1 MVGVGAGL
9 GKHPPAGSNNGYS
22 SIVFQ
27 PPSQGVLVIEMDFRG
42 IKEMDFFY
50 LLCFL
55 AQVSVISSSGILSVT
70 LVFSGWAGEGPDS
83 GCPRG
88 REGGEDLC
96 FEIILFIYFFM
107 PAASPRPPDTQSGQL
122 CLTSAP

>member
-42 IKEMDFFY
+42 IKERENGF
-50 LLCFL
+50 LLLF
-55 AQVSVISSSGILSVT
+55 LSVF
-70 LVFSGWAGEGPDS
+70 V
-83 GCPRG
+83 
-88 REGGEDLC
+88 
-96 FEIILFIYFFM
+96 
-107 PAASPRPPDTQSGQL
+107 AS
-122 CLTSAP
+122 